1 MTAYTL
7 RYTLRNG
14 TAGVLTMLCDSSSGA
29 IVAALDLFGD
39 QLRRISARPG
49 LTGGA
54 A

>member
-1 MTAYTL
+1 MSAFTL

-14 TAGVLTMLCDSSSGA
+14 TRGVLTMLCDSSTGA
-29 IVAALDLFGD
+29 IVQAIDLFGD
-39 QLRRISARPG
+39 QLRACSARPG